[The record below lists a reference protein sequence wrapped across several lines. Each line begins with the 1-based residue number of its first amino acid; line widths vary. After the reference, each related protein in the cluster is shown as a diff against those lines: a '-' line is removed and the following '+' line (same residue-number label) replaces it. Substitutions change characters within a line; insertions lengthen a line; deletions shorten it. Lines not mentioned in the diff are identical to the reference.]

1 MAKKFKKTERKYD
14 DWYDDEEVDFN
25 KKDKYR
31 DMTRRRNRKM
41 KSAINSND
49 IETLMRIEDEY

>member
-1 MAKKFKKTERKYD
+1 MAKKFKKNERKYD